1 MKKLLIFL
9 ALFSALAARAQY
21 KSFSYEDIDDT
32 ETASA
37 FKEHIGFLSSA
48 MLEGRKAGSEGEKEA
63 AIYFTEVLKKYDVD
77 VFSGDEGELFGVKQA
92 AGDTLTSRNVLGFI
106 PGYDKELREHYIVIG
121 ARLDNLGTITSTVN
135 GEPVN
140 RTFYGANGN
149 ASGLAMLLELARML
163 STNRVLLK
171 RSVIIAAFGSSLE
184 MNAGSWYM
192 LNRSFGAVPSIDAMI
207 NLDMVGTGSGGFYA
221 YTASNMDLNNIL
233 TSLGETLQPVRP
245 QIVGQEPVSSDHRS
259 FYDKGIPSVLFTT
272 GMYPEYN
279 SERDTEP
286 IIQYDDM
293 ERELEYVYNFSLKLA
308 NGAKPEFRANR
319 DVRKP
324 LFGERDIVP
333 YADCDF
339 KPTFLG
345 SNDPA
350 VFLQKWVY
358 VYLKY
363 PQEAVRQGIQGRVLV
378 DFVID
383 EKGKV
388 TDVSVGKSV
397 DPLLDE
403 EAVKVISASPDW
415 KPARLAGKKVKCGM
429 SLYVEFR
436 LEKKKHR

>member
-1 MKKLLIFL
+1 
-9 ALFSALAARAQY
+9 
-21 KSFSYEDIDDT
+21 
-32 ETASA
+32 
-37 FKEHIGFLSSA
+37 
-48 MLEGRKAGSEGEKEA
+48 
-63 AIYFTEVLKKYDVD
+63 
-77 VFSGDEGELFGVKQA
+77 
-92 AGDTLTSRNVLGFI
+92 
-106 PGYDKELREHYIVIG
+106 
-121 ARLDNLGTITSTVN
+121 
-135 GEPVN
+135 
-140 RTFYGANGN
+140 
-149 ASGLAMLLELARML
+149 
-163 STNRVLLK
+163 
-171 RSVIIAAFGSSLE
+171 
-184 MNAGSWYM
+184 
-192 LNRSFGAVPSIDAMI
+192 
-207 NLDMVGTGSGGFYA
+207 
-221 YTASNMDLNNIL
+221 
-233 TSLGETLQPVRP
+233 
-245 QIVGQEPVSSDHRS
+245 
-259 FYDKGIPSVLFTT
+259 
-272 GMYPEYN
+272 MYPEYN
-279 SERDTEP
+279 SERDTES

-363 PQEAVRQGIQGRVLV
+363 PQEAVRQGVQGRVLV